1 MEPNNIKNEQFV
13 GIIVAYVIFNLF
25 TFIYFYLK
33 NTRVNYILSMVI
45 VLILTL
51 LYDLTILFDKDND
64 ILMKGISLINII
76 SSILLIKFH
85 IELKNKIN
93 KSKNTKII
101 LYDMYLSFYILGYII
116 IMSLLYRYKGD
127 IKIEGSC
134 YIVMILL
141 WIYIFNTYIMKSIYN
156 LNNRLITYI

>member
-51 LYDLTILFDKDND
+51 LYDLTILFDND
-64 ILMKGISLINII
+64 SR
-76 SSILLIKFH
+76 
-85 IELKNKIN
+85 
-93 KSKNTKII
+93 
-101 LYDMYLSFYILGYII
+101 
-116 IMSLLYRYKGD
+116 RY
-127 IKIEGSC
+127 
-134 YIVMILL
+134 
-141 WIYIFNTYIMKSIYN
+141 
-156 LNNRLITYI
+156 